1 MASPASIQI
10 MLHEMATIGT
20 AMTAAITLTWAAILA
35 ISRRMTGIAALK
47 DIERAEGPHA
57 PR

>member
-1 MASPASIQI
+1 